1 MKDIKSKLFLLLLYM
16 VLGST
21 VLYGQEQKKRV
32 AVMDFDYG
40 TVQHWWEG
48 TWDVG
53 KGIADLIV
61 DQMVKDGTYSV
72 VERKKLSLVLAEQ
85 DFSNSSRV
93 DSGTASKIGKI
104 LGANVIV
111 VGSITQFGTEKK
123 KFNVGGVFGKFP
135 GLGGGNIGTS
145 QGKAKVGITAR
156 FIDVNTGEI
165 LASASGLGESKRSG
179 VALSGIGSRNGGFG
193 SGGVDMNS
201 SDFRQTIIGEATYK
215 AVDELTKQLIDA
227 GNKVPTTKVELQ
239 GMVADVSSQSVILN
253 IGKTQNLKP
262 GSILKVLRI
271 VRVVKD
277 PANGKVLRE
286 IIEEVGQV
294 RVDDVEDDSS
304 NATIMT
310 GKGIKVGDLVKG
322 L

>member
-1 MKDIKSKLFLLLLYM
+1 
-16 VLGST
+16 
-21 VLYGQEQKKRV
+21 
-32 AVMDFDYG
+32 
-40 TVQHWWEG
+40 
-48 TWDVG
+48 
-53 KGIADLIV
+53 
-61 DQMVKDGTYSV
+61 
-72 VERKKLSLVLAEQ
+72 
-85 DFSNSSRV
+85 
-93 DSGTASKIGKI
+93 
-104 LGANVIV
+104 
-111 VGSITQFGTEKK
+111 
-123 KFNVGGVFGKFP
+123 
-135 GLGGGNIGTS
+135 
-145 QGKAKVGITAR
+145 
-156 FIDVNTGEI
+156 
-165 LASASGLGESKRSG
+165 
-179 VALSGIGSRNGGFG
+179 
-193 SGGVDMNS
+193 
-201 SDFRQTIIGEATYK
+201 
-215 AVDELTKQLIDA
+215 LIDA